1 MRHLLPSH
9 RLLVP
14 ILLLGPVLL
23 GLAACSR
30 TDDRADGP
38 AASASQD
45 AAPAAGGPTT
55 LKPGLWKTVTQ
66 TPSGPEDSLKCVA
79 EGYDP
84 GAEAARK
91 VSPCGNPQMTRTA
104 DGFQLDLACEKKHIT
119 YVLTGQVRGDF
130 VTTADTDLEL
140 VVSAFG
146 RRQTLRVKAVS
157 TYQGPCEPGGDP
169 EGAPGRTDGRKAGRD
184 GAQNTGKSTGR

>member
-1 MRHLLPSH
+1 MRS
-9 RLLVP
+9 LVP
-14 ILLLGPVLL
+14 SSPVPIPALLLGLGLIGL
-23 GLAACSR
+23 GLAGCSR
-30 TDDRADGP
+30 SDDRASDP
-38 AASASQD
+38 AAGAGPVPAAGHD

-66 TPSGPEDSLKCVA
+66 TPAGPEDSVQCVA

-91 VSPCGNPQMTRTA
+91 VSPCGSPNVTRTA
-104 DGFQLDLACEKKHIT
+104 EGFQLDLACQKNHID
-119 YVLTGQVRGDF
+119 YSLTGVVKGDF

-146 RRQTLRVKAVS
+146 RRQTLHMKAVS
-157 TYQGPCEPGGDP
+157 TYQGPCEPGQN
-169 EGAPGRTDGRKAGRD
+169 PGQSPG
-184 GAQNTGKSTGR
+184 QNASKTAAR

>member
-1 MRHLLPSH
+1 M

-14 ILLLGPVLL
+14 SPAFLVPVLL
-23 GLAACSR
+23 VGLVACSR
-30 TDDRADGP
+30 TDDRASDP
-38 AASASQD
+38 AAGASPVQSGGQD

-66 TPSGPEDSLKCVA
+66 TPAGPEDSLQCVA

-91 VSPCGNPQMTRTA
+91 VSPCGSAKVTRTA
-104 DGFQLDLACEKKHIT
+104 EGFQLDLACQKDPIT
-119 YVLTGQVRGDF
+119 YALTGSVRGDF

-146 RRQTLRVKAVS
+146 RRQVMRVKAVS
-157 TYQGPCEPGGDP
+157 TYQGPCEPG
-169 EGAPGRTDGRKAGRD
+169 APTM
-184 GAQNTGKSTGR
+184 AQTASKPVVR